1 MKTSLALFILLLASL
16 AGCAGMMG
24 HDSDPQVL
32 TAKTA
37 SKFHQREWNLR
48 TMTVDGR
55 QIVMDI
61 DSRITIRFDAD
72 GQVAGFASV
81 NRFSGTYS
89 LSADGKLIWDKPGY
103 VATRR
108 AGPPELMEKER
119 VFLGALDKT
128 NTAILSSRML
138 QLQSEDSTTIFSF
151 KETGY

>member
-1 MKTSLALFILLLASL
+1 MKTRLALFVLLLASL
-16 AGCAGMMG
+16 AGCAGLMG

-37 SKFHQREWNLR
+37 SKVHQREWNLR

-55 QIVMDI
+55 QVVMDI
-61 DSRITIRFDAD
+61 DSRISIRFDAG
-72 GQVAGFASV
+72 GQVTGFASV

-89 LSADGKLIWDKPGY
+89 LSEDGKLIWEKPG
-103 VATRR
+103 VAATRK

-128 NTAILSSRML
+128 SAAILSSRML
-138 QLQSEDSTTIFSF
+138 QLQSDDSTTIFTF
-151 KETGY
+151 KEAGY